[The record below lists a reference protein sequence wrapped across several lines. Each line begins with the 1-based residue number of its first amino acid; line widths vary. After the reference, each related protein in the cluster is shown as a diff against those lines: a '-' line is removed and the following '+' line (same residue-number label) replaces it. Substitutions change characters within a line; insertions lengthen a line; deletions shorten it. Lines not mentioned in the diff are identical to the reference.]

1 MGWKPMPLCTR
12 LASHPMGK
20 RLLLGP
26 IMILLL
32 IGALALDQW
41 LDARAMPEAVRD
53 LLARTLNFREQTFP
67 PGVIMLP
74 VLMGLVSI
82 AAREMSS
89 LLEAERIEGSK
100 RMLTA
105 AAIAGLLVSCL
116 VPAALPA
123 TTVVGIIGTVSVLV
137 LAVAMTFYSRHKTVE
152 GVIAATGGVLL
163 SYVYLGI
170 MAGFLLALRR
180 EHSVFVLGWVIL
192 TIKACD
198 IGAYFTG
205 KAVGK
210 TKLIPWLS
218 PGKTWEGLAGGVAL
232 SAAIGAGGML
242 WIGSLEKLTVPA
254 WYHGALLGAL
264 LGLAG
269 QAGDLLESI
278 LKRDAGKKD
287 SGRGIPGFGG
297 ILDVLDSIL
306 LASPVAFWWL
316 HVMISKGYFA
326 PVGAAG

>member
-1 MGWKPMPLCTR
+1 
-12 LASHPMGK
+12 MGK

-32 IGALALDQW
+32 IGALALDEW
-41 LDARAMPEAVRD
+41 LDARAMPEGVRGV
-53 LLARTLNFREQTFP
+53 LASAINYREGTFP
-67 PGVIMLP
+67 PGVVAVPMLA
-74 VLMGLVSI
+74 MLVSI
-82 AAREMSS
+82 AARELSS
-89 LLEAERIEGSK
+89 LLEAENIEGSK
-100 RMLTA
+100 RMLTS

-123 TTVVGIIGTVSVLV
+123 TTVVGIFGTVSVLV

-180 EHSVFVLGWVIL
+180 EHSVFVIGWIIL
-192 TIKACD
+192 TTKACD

-205 KAVGK
+205 RAIGR

-232 SAAIGAGGML
+232 SAAIGALGMR
-242 WIGSLEKLTVPA
+242 WIGSLEGLAVPD
-254 WYHGALLGAL
+254 WYHGALLGAV
-264 LGLAG
+264 LGIAG

-297 ILDVLDSIL
+297 LLDVLDSIL

-316 HVMISKGYFA
+316 HVMSGKGYFA
-326 PVGAAG
+326 PLGG